1 MRKNKWKS
9 RLCGRITAIVILLS
23 FLKFPM
29 FAEPPMEPPTNS
41 SENETKRY
49 SDSEVETLIDE
60 ISQAALEAIE
70 QAAGE
75 AAKAAVLASLER
87 EAEALREAQRW
98 RIEAEINQQIIKE
111 TKKAGTKNAVI
122 TGLICF
128 LGGLAVGIGGTLA
141 MRN

>member
-1 MRKNKWKS
+1 M
-9 RLCGRITAIVILLS
+9 
-23 FLKFPM
+23 
-29 FAEPPMEPPTNS
+29 NS

-49 SDSEVETLIDE
+49 SDLEVDQLIDE

-75 AAKAAVLASLER
+75 AAKAAVLASIER
-87 EAEALREAQRW
+87 EAEAMREAQRW
-98 RIEAEINQQIIKE
+98 RIQAELNQQIIKE

-128 LGGLAVGIGGTLA
+128 LGGLAVGIGGTLIIGG
-141 MRN
+141 R